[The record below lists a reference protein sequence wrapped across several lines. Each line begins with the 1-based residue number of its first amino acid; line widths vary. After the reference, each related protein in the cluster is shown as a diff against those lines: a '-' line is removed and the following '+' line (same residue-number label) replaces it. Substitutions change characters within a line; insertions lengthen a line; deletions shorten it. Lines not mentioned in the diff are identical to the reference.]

1 MLTGCSDKYSHRT
14 VAQSEEAPFGNAGY
28 AHSDQTRPYTIKE
41 QGDRTKGPA
50 RSELLMTH
58 REFHVASFIHS
69 EHRARNGPGVVQ
81 DLPEFDKN
89 GLLFEQGPPVSLPV
103 IPKSPP
109 VCSQPPPMRFCKN
122 VAYPVYRPSAE
133 HTFAQLDF
141 DSHAVFKKIA
151 PHMRISERHFEL
163 AEISAC
169 RANFRQ
175 FLCLRNFPRCC
186 HVGLCSEYGAPEPP
200 LTADSLSLVPP
211 FAQAPPPPG
220 TGEQEDLEHKA
231 TKVGG
236 CARRQHLKHRDC
248 RRRYSHTHLTRYS
261 HTLFPH
267 AFRRCSHTLFDIS
280 QTRYFLATAAL
291 ATVRTHAR
299 DREHAAP
306 AKD

>member
-1 MLTGCSDKYSHRT
+1 MSSDLYRAHRSLAQGLT
-14 VAQSEEAPFGNAGY
+14 SERA
-28 AHSDQTRPYTIKE
+28 AHT
-41 QGDRTKGPA
+41 
-50 RSELLMTH
+50 ELLMTH
-58 REFHVASFIHS
+58 REFHLASFIHS
-69 EHRARNGPGVVQ
+69 EHRARVGPGIVQ

-89 GLLFEQGPPVSLPV
+89 GLLYEQGPPVSLPV

-163 AEISAC
+163 SEISSC

-200 LTADSLSLVPP
+200 LTADSLALAPP
-211 FAQAPPPPG
+211 QAPPPPG
-220 TGEQEDLEHKA
+220 SSEREDLEHKA
-231 TKVGG
+231 TKV
-236 CARRQHLKHRDC
+236 AYFAQTFTLPRPRRSSTPRPPSDC
-248 RRRYSHTHLTRYS
+248 
-261 HTLFPH
+261 
-267 AFRRCSHTLFDIS
+267 DG
-280 QTRYFLATAAL
+280 
-291 ATVRTHAR
+291 
-299 DREHAAP
+299 
-306 AKD
+306 